1 MEGKLIK
8 SVDHRFSCGYDLFRI
23 KVHERTSPEI
33 QNTVMVKVSR
43 RVSGVSNKT
52 PWWVLQDK
60 IKREVMGR
68 RGRGGDEE
76 TSK

>member
-1 MEGKLIK
+1 MQSKPVQSITL
-8 SVDHRFSCGYDLFRI
+8 SCGYYNFRH
-23 KVHERTSPEI
+23 KAHERTSPEI

-52 PWWVLQDK
+52 PWMALQDK

-68 RGRGGDEE
+68 RGKGGDEE